1 MRGASL
7 LIAYLLAL
15 GAIIS
20 FGIAGLMA
28 LQSPAKPTPS
38 ASAAAVA
45 PHKKR
50 IAKPVKQTM
59 QKDAQSNQKRKTM
72 NATRNRMEGAPT
84 VPSSGLDAYGSTDE
98 PRRFYL
104 NPFRFFGR

>member
-1 MRGASL
+1 MRGVSL

-28 LQSPAKPTPS
+28 LQPPAKPTPS
-38 ASAAAVA
+38 APAAAGA
-45 PHKKR
+45 PLKER
-50 IAKPVKQTM
+50 AAKSVKQTM
-59 QKDAQSNQKRKTM
+59 QKDAQSYQKRKT
-72 NATRNRMEGAPT
+72 TRKRREGAPT

-104 NPFRFFGR
+104 NPFRFFDRR